1 MVRRIETGK
10 AMLIYGTAG
19 FIDLTQALLAVFT
32 GGIAGFFQTVFGIVG
47 YSIIW
52 LMFATSG
59 VSFFPTKKVSGA
71 LNKAKDA
78 AGKASKNSLFV
89 FLILMGLEL
98 LPEVGSFIP
107 SITINAIMTVK
118 SSQEEDDAKNKEVE
132 ESSNPNVIR
141 TRNNSS
147 QQPNGPVNQGQQKE
161 GGVVRSSKN
170 KVS

>member
-19 FIDLTQALLAVFT
+19 FIDLTQAVLALFT

-47 YSIIW
+47 YAIIW

-71 LNKAKDA
+71 LNKVTDA
-78 AGKASKNSLFV
+78 TGKASKNSLFV

-98 LPEVGSFIP
+98 LPELGSFIP

-118 SSQEEDDAKNKEVE
+118 SSQEEDEAKNKEVGGT
-132 ESSNPNVIR
+132 NLNTIR
-141 TRNNSS
+141 TKRDSS
-147 QQPNGPVNQGQQKE
+147 S
-161 GGVVRSSKN
+161 GGITSKN
-170 KVS
+170 TSPKTSGAIRNIRPPKVS